1 MESKWSGSE
10 VLAECLRL
18 QQGGSEV
25 VARFWHGGSGV
36 ALMSIYT
43 MSIPVDFLS
52 EEQFSCSICLD
63 VFTNPV
69 STPCGHSFCLSCI
82 TSYWDSR
89 GKNCVCPLCK
99 ESFRK
104 RPELHI
110 NHTLKE
116 ITEQFKCMAECS
128 KSSGISTSTQAA
140 SSHSPRTSERKTATS
155 PRPGELPGGLLK
167 EMKSRFQ
174 RTSSSGNLLEVAAP
188 SSPPPPYEA
197 SRRRYSASGFGPAS
211 STAPQCSKH
220 GLHLDMFCRNDQTCV
235 CAMCAEGDH
244 HGHSI
249 VPARREMTVKKSEL
263 GIMEAEVQN
272 LITTREKK
280 IEEIQ
285 MSLADI
291 QANAQQEVEITVSL
305 FRALVNS
312 LDRSQAEVLEVVE
325 MGRAAAELRSQ
336 ALIRD
341 LQLEIS
347 ELRKRSSTLSQL
359 SQSNDHFSFFKTYS
373 SLSSPQ
379 PEKSLTE
386 LTLTPEPTTGMVL
399 KNVTQMVDKVQE
411 DLRKLPQMLNVTLDR
426 DSAHPRLM
434 ISDDLKQV
442 YCSDR
447 YNAVM
452 DTPERFDR
460 VVCVLGSQGF
470 SSGRHYWEVH
480 VGEKTDWDV
489 GVVNRS
495 SNRKG
500 KISVSPANGYW
511 LLSLRDQHEY
521 AFRASPLIPI
531 YLNPKPQR
539 VGIYIDYEKGQVSF
553 YNADTMA
560 LIFSNVYFFT
570 ETLYPCFSPCTN
582 KSGKNQAPLIIYS
595 IAPSE

>member
-1 MESKWSGSE
+1 
-10 VLAECLRL
+10 
-18 QQGGSEV
+18 
-25 VARFWHGGSGV
+25 
-36 ALMSIYT
+36 

-63 VFTNPV
+63 IFTNPV

-89 GKNCVCPLCK
+89 GKSCLCPLCK

-116 ITEQFKCMAECS
+116 ITEQFKRMAE
-128 KSSGISTSTQAA
+128 SSGSHGNSTAAQAA
-140 SSHSPRTSERKTATS
+140 GSQSPRMMDRKISGS

-174 RTSSSGNLLEVAAP
+174 RTSSSGNLLEASGP
-188 SSPPPPYEA
+188 SSSPPPYEA
-197 SRRRYSASGFGPAS
+197 SRRRFSASGFGPAS
-211 STAPQCSKH
+211 SNGPQCSKH
-220 GLHLDMFCRNDQTCV
+220 GLSLDMFCRNDQICV
-235 CAMCAEGDH
+235 CAMCGEGDH
-244 HGHSI
+244 HGHTL
-249 VPARREMTVKKSEL
+249 VPARREMIVKKSQL
-263 GIMEAEVQN
+263 GIMEAELQS
-272 LITTREKK
+272 LITAREKK

-285 MSLADI
+285 LSLADI
-291 QANAQQEVEITVSL
+291 QANAQQEAEITASM
-305 FRALVNS
+305 FRALISS

-341 LQLEIS
+341 LQLELT
-347 ELRKRSSTLSQL
+347 ELRKRSSALSEL
-359 SQSNDHFSFFKTYS
+359 SQSTDHANFFKS
-373 SLSSPQ
+373 LSPLSSPH
-379 PEKSLTE
+379 PPTYPSLSTGPPMKSWTE
-386 LTLTPEPTTGMVL
+386 VMLTPDPTAGVIL
-399 KNVTQMVDKVQE
+399 KNVTQMMEKLE
-411 DLRKLPQMLNVTLDR
+411 EELRKLPQSCLHSAMESPVKQQPRQWKLQDYTLDVTLDR
-426 DSAHPRLM
+426 DSAHPRLV
-434 ISDDLKQV
+434 ISEDCKQV
-442 YCSDR
+442 YCSNR
-447 YNAVM
+447 CHPVM

-460 VVCVLGSQGF
+460 VVCVLGCQGF

-511 LLSLRDQHEY
+511 LLSLRENHEY
-521 AFRASPLIPI
+521 AFRSSPLMPI
-531 YLNPKPQR
+531 YLNPRPQR
-539 VGIYIDYEKGQVSF
+539 IGIYIDYEKGQVSF
-553 YNADTMA
+553 YNADTMT

-582 KSGKNQAPLIIYS
+582 KSGKNATPLIIWPIS
-595 IAPSE
+595 SS